1 MCRSNCRF
9 LSFWSCCACMAVFVL
24 TAGRAAVGQD
34 ALGEHELQG
43 TAEQTETSL
52 ASPTAEDM
60 LKALR
65 RSRPM
70 NAVIVPESG
79 VWSGDGSPRR
89 KLWPE
94 GWAVVDRSGRL
105 TRDREWWAFAFYP
118 DEGDLPI
125 RLIPNANLEVLVR
138 TAVHATN
145 PVNFVISGQATVY
158 KDRNYLLVR
167 SVMRDRTTRVAPSRV
182 NIPATA
188 ANMVATD
195 APAEDVL
202 NVLKNETSETDPMD
216 TRTRLAA
223 PEAASAVRPLR
234 PDGANVIN
242 RPARVARR
250 GSLYQ
255 LVFES
260 DHPDNPEPPLTMLP
274 NQHMLRM
281 VNATNTK
288 NLGVVFIVSGEITQ
302 FQGENFILVRAATR
316 RLDSGNFRK

>member
-1 MCRSNCRF
+1 MV
-9 LSFWSCCACMAVFVL
+9 VFVL
-24 TAGRAAVGQD
+24 TAGSAAIGQD
-34 ALGEHELQG
+34 ALGEHELQE
-43 TAEQTETSL
+43 TAEQTEASL

-65 RSRPM
+65 RSRPI
-70 NAVIVPESG
+70 NEVIVPESG
-79 VWSGDGSPRR
+79 LWSGDGSPRR

-105 TRDREWWAFAFYP
+105 TRDKKDKKWWAFVFHP
-118 DEGDLPI
+118 DEGDRPI

-138 TAVHATN
+138 TAVHDTN

-158 KDRNYLLVR
+158 EDRNYLLVR
-167 SVMRDRTTRVAPSRV
+167 SVMRDRTTPVAPSRA
-182 NIPATA
+182 NAPATA
-188 ANMVATD
+188 ASTVATD

-202 NVLKNETSETDPMD
+202 NVLKGATSETDPMD
-216 TRTRLAA
+216 TRTRVAV
-223 PEAASAVRPLR
+223 PEAASAARPLR
-234 PDGANVIN
+234 PDGASVIN

-260 DHPDNPEPPLTMLP
+260 DHPDSPEPPLTMLP

-281 VNATNTK
+281 VQATKTQ
-288 NLGVVFIVSGEITQ
+288 NLGVVFTVSGEITQ
-302 FQGENFILVRAATR
+302 FQGENFVLVRAATR
-316 RLDSGNFRK
+316 RLDSANFRK